1 MFALSKY
8 FLFATPSRC
17 SSTATPRSSV
27 GSATTHNNGA
37 AWVFSRS
44 GAVWSQQGDKL
55 VGVGAIGHAEQGFS
69 AALSADGN
77 TAVVGGI
84 ADNRV
89 TGAAWVHNRR
99 DGLWIQGPLL
109 EY

>member
-1 MFALSKY
+1 MSADGN
-8 FLFATPSRC
+8 
-17 SSTATPRSSV
+17 TAVV
-27 GSATTHNNGA
+27 GGLGDNSYSGA
-37 AWVFSRS
+37 AWAYSRS
-44 GAVWSQQGDKL
+44 GAAWSQQGDKL
-55 VGVGAIGHAEQGFS
+55 VGVGTIGHAEQGFS

-99 DGLWIQGPLL
+99 DGIWTQGPFLG
-109 EY
+109 Y